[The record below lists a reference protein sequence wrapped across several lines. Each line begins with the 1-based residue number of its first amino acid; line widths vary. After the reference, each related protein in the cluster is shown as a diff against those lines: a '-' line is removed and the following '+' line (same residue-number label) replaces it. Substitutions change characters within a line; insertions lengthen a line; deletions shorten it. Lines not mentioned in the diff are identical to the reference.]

1 MDHKGTLSS
10 AFNMSLGFIPVII
23 SILLC
28 EFITQDT
35 AIYIGT
41 GIGIVGIYLLL
52 HRKGALI
59 PNFILYIATGMLAL
73 LSLAALI
80 PGDYVPPGALPL
92 TLEVSILIP
101 MLILYMHKKRFINH
115 FLRQI
120 GSCNKRLY
128 AQGAEAA
135 VVSARFALIFGILH
149 FIIISIVV
157 ASQDPLSQT
166 SMVILYK
173 VFPPVVFVMSILF
186 NQIAIR
192 YFNHLMSHT
201 EYVPIVNTKGDVI
214 GRSLAIEALN
224 YKNAYINP
232 VIRIAVSTHG
242 MLFLCDRPMNAILDK
257 GKTDIPMECYLRYGE
272 SLTEGVNRLVHNAL
286 PHATEDFK
294 PEFNI
299 VYHFEN
305 ETTNR
310 LIYLFIVD
318 IKDDSILCTPRFKN
332 SKLWSFKQIEENMG
346 KGFFSSCFEDE
357 YADRRRQAAVGW
369 SLLQEKQNRQP
380 AYVYCF
386 SHDLPGEELPPDP
399 KTGKSDEM
407 KGAFH
412 SSELWYMFGTLGKS
426 WRPMEAADY
435 ELSERMV
442 SYWTNFARTGNPNG
456 EGLPV
461 WEPCTEKDAYV
472 QILDVKK

>member
-1 MDHKGTLSS
+1 MEHKRILSS

-23 SILLC
+23 AILLC

-41 GIGIVGIYLLL
+41 GIGVAGIYLS
-52 HRKGALI
+52 HKRKGVLL
-59 PNFILYIATGMLAL
+59 PNFILYIATAMLAL

-101 MLILYMHKKRFINH
+101 MLALYIHKKRFINH

-135 VVSARFALIFGILH
+135 VVSARIALIFGILH
-149 FIIISIVV
+149 FIIISATIVF
-157 ASQDPLSQT
+157 QT
-166 SMVILYK
+166 TTDKTRELILYEILPPT
-173 VFPPVVFVMSILF
+173 VFLMSILF

-214 GRSLAIEALN
+214 GKTLAIEAIN

-242 MLFLCDRPMNAILDK
+242 MLFLCDRPSTAILDK
-257 GKTDIPMECYLRYGE
+257 NKTDIPMECYLRYGE
-272 SLTEGVNRLVHNAL
+272 SLDEGVTRLMHATL
-286 PHATEDFK
+286 PHVKDSE
-294 PEFNI
+294 PRFNI

-305 ETTNR
+305 EITNR
-310 LIYLFIVD
+310 LVYLFIID
-318 IKDDSILCTPRFKN
+318 LDDDSALCTPRFKN
-332 SKLWSFKQIEENMG
+332 SKLWNFAQIEENLG
-346 KGFFSSCFEDE
+346 KDFFSSCFENE
-357 YADRRRQAAVGW
+357 YEHLKSVICIR
-369 SLLQEKQNRQP
+369 EK
-380 AYVYCF
+380 YKE
-386 SHDLPGEELPPDP
+386 S
-399 KTGKSDEM
+399 
-407 KGAFH
+407 
-412 SSELWYMFGTLGKS
+412 
-426 WRPMEAADY
+426 
-435 ELSERMV
+435 
-442 SYWTNFARTGNPNG
+442 
-456 EGLPV
+456 
-461 WEPCTEKDAYV
+461 
-472 QILDVKK
+472 

>member
-1 MDHKGTLSS
+1 MDHKGILSS

-28 EFITQDT
+28 ELITQDT

-41 GIGIVGIYLLL
+41 GIGIIGIYLSYR
-52 HRKGALI
+52 RKGLLI
-59 PNFILYIATGMLAL
+59 PNFILYIATGVLAL
-73 LSLAALI
+73 LSVAALI

-101 MLILYMHKKRFINH
+101 MLSLYMHKKRFINH
-115 FLRQI
+115 FLKQI

-135 VVSARFALIFGILH
+135 VVSARIALIFGILH
-149 FIIISIVV
+149 FIIISITVIF
-157 ASQDPLSQT
+157 QNPLSKT
-166 SMVILYK
+166 SLFVLYK
-173 VFPPVVFVMSILF
+173 VLPPTVFLMSILF

-192 YFNHLMSHT
+192 FFNHLMSHT

-214 GRSLAIEALN
+214 GKTPAIEAVN

-232 VIRIAVSTHG
+232 VIRIAISLEAGATR
-242 MLFLCDRPMNAILDK
+242 LINNAFPHEK
-257 GKTDIPMECYLRYGE
+257 DI
-272 SLTEGVNRLVHNAL
+272 
-286 PHATEDFK
+286 K

-305 ETTNR
+305 EVTNR

-332 SKLWSFKQIEENMG
+332 SKLWSFKQIEENLG

-357 YADRRRQAAVGW
+357 YEHLKGVIYIR
-369 SLLQEKQNRQP
+369 EKYRE
-380 AYVYCF
+380 
-386 SHDLPGEELPPDP
+386 S
-399 KTGKSDEM
+399 
-407 KGAFH
+407 
-412 SSELWYMFGTLGKS
+412 
-426 WRPMEAADY
+426 
-435 ELSERMV
+435 
-442 SYWTNFARTGNPNG
+442 
-456 EGLPV
+456 
-461 WEPCTEKDAYV
+461 
-472 QILDVKK
+472 

>member
-1 MDHKGTLSS
+1 MDHKGILSS

-28 EFITQDT
+28 ELITQDT

-41 GIGIVGIYLLL
+41 GIGIIGIYLSYR
-52 HRKGALI
+52 RKGLLI
-59 PNFILYIATGMLAL
+59 PNFILYIATGVLAL
-73 LSLAALI
+73 LSVAALI

-101 MLILYMHKKRFINH
+101 MLSLYMHKKRFINH
-115 FLRQI
+115 FLKQI

-135 VVSARFALIFGILH
+135 VVSARIALIFGILH
-149 FIIISIVV
+149 FIIISITVIFHN
-157 ASQDPLSQT
+157 PLSKT
-166 SMVILYK
+166 SLFVLYK
-173 VFPPVVFVMSILF
+173 VLPPTVFLMSILF

-192 YFNHLMSHT
+192 FFNHLMSHT

-214 GRSLAIEALN
+214 GKTPAIEAVN

-232 VIRIAVSTHG
+232 VIRIAISTHG
-242 MLFLCDRPMNAILDK
+242 MLFLCDRPSTAILDK
-257 GKTDIPMECYLRYGE
+257 GKVDIPMECYLRYGE
-272 SLTEGVNRLVHNAL
+272 SLEAGASRLINNAF
-286 PHATEDFK
+286 PHEKDIK

-305 ETTNR
+305 EVTNR

-332 SKLWSFKQIEENMG
+332 SKLWSFKQIEENLG

-357 YADRRRQAAVGW
+357 YEHLKDVIYIR
-369 SLLQEKQNRQP
+369 EKYRE
-380 AYVYCF
+380 
-386 SHDLPGEELPPDP
+386 S
-399 KTGKSDEM
+399 
-407 KGAFH
+407 
-412 SSELWYMFGTLGKS
+412 
-426 WRPMEAADY
+426 
-435 ELSERMV
+435 
-442 SYWTNFARTGNPNG
+442 
-456 EGLPV
+456 
-461 WEPCTEKDAYV
+461 
-472 QILDVKK
+472 

>member
-1 MDHKGTLSS
+1 M
-10 AFNMSLGFIPVII
+10 
-23 SILLC
+23 
-28 EFITQDT
+28 
-35 AIYIGT
+35 IYI
-41 GIGIVGIYLLL
+41 
-52 HRKGALI
+52 
-59 PNFILYIATGMLAL
+59 
-73 LSLAALI
+73 LS
-80 PGDYVPPGALPL
+80 
-92 TLEVSILIP
+92 
-101 MLILYMHKKRFINH
+101 
-115 FLRQI
+115 
-120 GSCNKRLY
+120 
-128 AQGAEAA
+128 
-135 VVSARFALIFGILH
+135 

-305 ETTNR
+305 EATNR

-357 YADRRRQAAVGW
+357 YEHLKDVICIR
-369 SLLQEKQNRQP
+369 EKYRE
-380 AYVYCF
+380 
-386 SHDLPGEELPPDP
+386 S
-399 KTGKSDEM
+399 
-407 KGAFH
+407 
-412 SSELWYMFGTLGKS
+412 
-426 WRPMEAADY
+426 
-435 ELSERMV
+435 
-442 SYWTNFARTGNPNG
+442 
-456 EGLPV
+456 
-461 WEPCTEKDAYV
+461 
-472 QILDVKK
+472 

>member
-214 GRSLAIEALN
+214 GRSLA
-224 YKNAYINP
+224 
-232 VIRIAVSTHG
+232 
-242 MLFLCDRPMNAILDK
+242 
-257 GKTDIPMECYLRYGE
+257 
-272 SLTEGVNRLVHNAL
+272 
-286 PHATEDFK
+286 
-294 PEFNI
+294 
-299 VYHFEN
+299 
-305 ETTNR
+305 
-310 LIYLFIVD
+310 
-318 IKDDSILCTPRFKN
+318 
-332 SKLWSFKQIEENMG
+332 
-346 KGFFSSCFEDE
+346 
-357 YADRRRQAAVGW
+357 
-369 SLLQEKQNRQP
+369 
-380 AYVYCF
+380 
-386 SHDLPGEELPPDP
+386 
-399 KTGKSDEM
+399 TG
-407 KGAFH
+407 
-412 SSELWYMFGTLGKS
+412 
-426 WRPMEAADY
+426 
-435 ELSERMV
+435 
-442 SYWTNFARTGNPNG
+442 
-456 EGLPV
+456 
-461 WEPCTEKDAYV
+461 
-472 QILDVKK
+472 

>member
-28 EFITQDT
+28 ELITQDT

-157 ASQDPLSQT
+157 ACQDPLSQT

-272 SLTEGVNRLVHNAL
+272 SLTEGVNR
-286 PHATEDFK
+286 
-294 PEFNI
+294 
-299 VYHFEN
+299 
-305 ETTNR
+305 
-310 LIYLFIVD
+310 
-318 IKDDSILCTPRFKN
+318 
-332 SKLWSFKQIEENMG
+332 
-346 KGFFSSCFEDE
+346 
-357 YADRRRQAAVGW
+357 
-369 SLLQEKQNRQP
+369 
-380 AYVYCF
+380 
-386 SHDLPGEELPPDP
+386 
-399 KTGKSDEM
+399 
-407 KGAFH
+407 
-412 SSELWYMFGTLGKS
+412 
-426 WRPMEAADY
+426 
-435 ELSERMV
+435 
-442 SYWTNFARTGNPNG
+442 
-456 EGLPV
+456 
-461 WEPCTEKDAYV
+461 
-472 QILDVKK
+472 